1 MTKKRIVAL
10 SFILATA
17 TLFILKQKEQ
27 ISSVVQAMG
36 LVPQSVTP
44 KMVTTPT
51 PVPPAQVSAPVTPT
65 TKTEYANTPDP
76 QWQSHL
82 HKALKAQAGKSLK
95 EIKIVKEKSFVYK
108 KDQIPLHVESVLI
121 TLTNQQNATSSFRAL
136 VDSQTGKV
144 LETWDRPIFD
154 PADVRQG
161 FRFKLDPR
169 YTN

>member
-17 TLFILKQKEQ
+17 TLFILKEKEQ
-27 ISSVVQAMG
+27 ITSAVQSMG
-36 LVPQSVTP
+36 IVPQNVTSNATKP
-44 KMVTTPT
+44 GAGVSPQ
-51 PVPPAQVSAPVTPT
+51 VPAAPATSNSKA
-65 TKTEYANTPDP
+65 EYANTPDP

-108 KDQIPLHVESVLI
+108 KDDIPLHVESVLI
-121 TLTNQQNATSSFRAL
+121 TLTNQQDASSSFRAL